1 MAWDVHREVWVMAE
15 SAVVQYMAGNGHSF
29 SLPPPPLQ
37 PPLDE
42 PFCSWL
48 NIFKLPTWIAEG
60 LQETHLLSGRYM
72 YCTYLNTV
80 YRLIYSRLHS
90 KLISLAID
98 INTGCHQSES
108 GGG

>member
-1 MAWDVHREVWVMAE
+1 MAE

-48 NIFKLPTWIAEG
+48 NIFKLPTCIAEG

-72 YCTYLNTV
+72 YILEY
-80 YRLIYSRLHS
+80 IY
-90 KLISLAID
+90 
-98 INTGCHQSES
+98 NYV
-108 GGG
+108 